1 MRRILYTNNV
11 LANGPARANMD
22 MMEKWHQQSAHLK
35 VLRTKS
41 PRDIWRFLAGISS
54 AAHGLVTISNRQL
67 LELEPLVSHCKQRIE
82 PRSNRQLFRVHLFR
96 RSLAVLLVA
105 GLSFAPVSA
114 IAQQQQSTPAPAQ
127 QQAPTP
133 HPTFVLRAQSNVVR
147 IDVEVTDGSGKPIKG
162 LRADQ
167 FEVSDDGK
175 QQKISI
181 FSYSDIEKVETAAE
195 DNAKPIVIPVDN
207 EAPGASEAVSDT
219 VRDRRMIVLFFDMTS
234 METDDILRAHAAAQ
248 KFLKQQM
255 TPADLV
261 SVVVFS
267 TRLAVL
273 ANFTNDRPTLDKAI
287 AQLVPGAAS
296 QIANPLY
303 AAATNGEYDVQ
314 EYTGAAYTPDE
325 TEFNVFNTDQKLAA
339 VEGLANVLAG
349 IPGRKALVEF
359 TGGITQTGEENRA
372 ELRAVTDA
380 ANRADVSIYSIDA
393 RGMFATPPGGDVTVN
408 AATGTSMFS
417 GASVYHQTD
426 QREDSRDTLS
436 TLSVDTGGKAFF
448 DLGDLSDAFPKIQ
461 QDNSGYYLVGYNLPP
476 DIKRDGRWRAVRV
489 KVNAPGAHV
498 RYRNGYYAP
507 RDFQHLEK
515 EDREQQLADA
525 MRSEDPEVDLP
536 IAVETSMFRL
546 SDQQVYVPISAKLS
560 STALDWAQKH
570 DRHTAAFD
578 FAAEVLAEPSG
589 QSVAQLRDTITV
601 QLDEQRFQQVNRSN
615 LVYQGGVVLAPGS
628 YRLKFLARENESGK
642 IGTFE
647 QALTVPQRQS
657 ARMTLSS
664 VLLSSQLVPV
674 AAKSSEVQTRGQGTR
689 AQIAAS
695 PLEMEGE
702 KIVPSV
708 TRFFTQQQTLYVFFQ
723 AYYPEK
729 SDKSETL
736 DPATLRAGLV
746 FFRGGVQVNATPLL
760 APTAVDPK
768 TRTASYRISL
778 PLGKLPA
785 GHYTVQAVAIA
796 AGTQQSAFGRAYL
809 ALEQAPPSPNPAA
822 APSALP
828 NAPTPSQAAP
838 Q

>member
-1 MRRILYTNNV
+1 MTRIVYTNKV
-11 LANGPARANMD
+11 LALVPTRANMD
-22 MMEKWHQQSAHLK
+22 TMKEWLRNSAQWMAS
-35 VLRTKS
+35 RAKS
-41 PRDIWRFLAGISS
+41 PRAVGGFVRLAASDPRADG
-54 AAHGLVTISNRQL
+54 AISNR
-67 LELEPLVSHCKQRIE
+67 EYEILEPCVSHRKHTIASS
-82 PRSNRQLFRVHLFR
+82 SNREIFNISLHR
-96 RSLAVLLVA
+96 RALVFLTAA
-105 GLSFAPVSA
+105 GLLFAPVSVP
-114 IAQQQQSTPAPAQ
+114 AQQPPSQAPAQ
-127 QQAPTP
+127 QQPAPAN
-133 HPTFVLRAQSNVVR
+133 PTFVLRSQSNTVR
-147 IDVEVTDGSGKPIKG
+147 IDVEVTDSSGKAIKG

-175 QQKISI
+175 QQKISS
-181 FSYSDIEKVETAAE
+181 FSYSDIEKIETATE
-195 DNAKPIVIPVDN
+195 DSAKPIVVPVDN
-207 EAPGASEAVSDT
+207 EGPGAADAVTDT
-219 VRDRRMIVLFFDMTS
+219 VRDRRMLVLFFDMTS

-248 KFLKQQM
+248 KFLKTQM

-273 ANFTNDRPTLDKAI
+273 ANFTNDRAVLDKAI
-287 AQLVPGAAS
+287 AEIVPGAAT

-314 EYTGAAYTPDE
+314 EYTGAAYTPDQ

-339 VEGLANVLAG
+339 VEGLANVLGG
-349 IPGRKALVEF
+349 IPGRKALIEF

-372 ELRAVTDA
+372 ELRAAADA

-393 RGMFATPPGGDVTVN
+393 RGMFATPPGGDVTTN

-436 TLSVDTGGKAFF
+436 TLSVDTGGKTFF
-448 DLGDLSDAFPKIQ
+448 DLGDLSDAFPAIQ
-461 QDNSGYYLVGYNLPP
+461 RDNSGYYLLGYDLPSGV
-476 DIKRDGRWRAVRV
+476 KRDGTWHAIRV
-489 KVNAPGAHV
+489 KVNAPGVHV

-515 EDREQQLADA
+515 EDREKQLADA
-525 MRSEDPEVDLP
+525 MRSESPEVDLP

-546 SDQQVYVPISAKLS
+546 SDTQVYVPISAKLS
-560 STALDWAQKH
+560 SSALDWAQKH
-570 DRHTAAFD
+570 DRREAAFD
-578 FAAEVLAEPSG
+578 FAAEVLAQPSG

-601 QLDEQRFQQVNRSN
+601 HLDEQQFQQVNRSN

-628 YRLKFLARENESGK
+628 YRLKFIARENESGK

-647 QALTVPQRQS
+647 QALTVPVRS
-657 ARMTLSS
+657 AARMTLSS

-674 AAKSSEVQTRGQGTR
+674 EKSTEVQIHAQGTR
-689 AQIAAS
+689 AQITGS
-695 PLEMEGE
+695 PLEVEGQ

-729 SDKSETL
+729 TDKAETF

-760 APTAVDPK
+760 PPTALDPK

-778 PLGKLPA
+778 PLAKLPS

-809 ALEQAPPSPNPAA
+809 ALEQAPAAPNPAA
-822 APSALP
+822 APPAAP
-828 NAPTPSQAAP
+828 NAPAAP
-838 Q
+838 APESR